1 MVPVSLTPKP
11 GFCVKS
17 TTLVSAVICF
27 QPKESKNNPN
37 LLEPAPS
44 AVPIPPHRK
53 VFVNIAWDANVP
65 PPPDGSEDAIQKAM
79 LGTDQIDEH
88 SNPHGWYVPVIVSN
102 PREDKDK
109 GLFRPSLPDSK
120 PVLNHLFS
128 W

>member
-11 GFCVKS
+11 GFCFKS
-17 TTLVSAVICF
+17 TTLASAVICF
-27 QPKESKNNPN
+27 QPTESKKNSN
-37 LLEPAPS
+37 LLEPA

-79 LGTDQIDEH
+79 LGEDQIIEH

-109 GLFRPSLPDSK
+109 GTFSS
-120 PVLNHLFS
+120 VLSGLRTDPKHLSS